1 MKFSWN
7 PEKERLNRRKH
18 RVSFE
23 EACYI
28 FADPF
33 MLTIF
38 DEDHSEDEDR
48 WVSMGRVAESN
59 VLVVVHTHHVKN
71 SDEYVR
77 IISARRA
84 TARERKTYQMRLEGR
99 K

>member
-1 MKFSWN
+1 MKFSWD
-7 PEKERLNRRKH
+7 PVKDRLNRRKH

-38 DEDHSEDEDR
+38 DEDHSDDEER
-48 WVSMGRVAESN
+48 WVSMGMIPESN
-59 VLVVVHTHHVKN
+59 VLVVVHTHTVRN
-71 SDEYVR
+71 NDEYVR

-84 TARERKTYQMRLEGR
+84 TAKERKTYESRLERR